1 MDGTMG
7 RWRDVSDWLSAGG
20 GYTQGQIALCCS
32 VILQAGVWRPRRDMY
47 QYQHAQLW
55 RCPVTWCTVWKGT
68 AQDCVDHLRK
78 THHAISQTMKAANLA
93 RHFPPWTVTRSQWS
107 EMTRP
112 AISGVA
118 IDTLLFSRIGVPL
131 FHRYRIVSRGGTH
144 VALRG
149 TYMRLLHAFLEE
161 MDEEW
166 ILRLHRRRAQE
177 MVTRMSL
184 SSGRDSADGSADVS
198 SRHAVARRT
207 VSRARR
213 PRKPVRGAGSSCAS
227 DMVSLPPAE
236 AYTVQALMDLALP
249 RFAGL
254 GDGPRQVHAPWAMST
269 DSPASPA
276 TSHLDQTWGQFNSGI
291 GIDGQFQFRN
301 WNWNCFLKIKGNW
314 NWNWN

>member
-1 MDGTMG
+1 ME
-7 RWRDVSDWLSAGG
+7 L
-20 GYTQGQIALCCS
+20 
-32 VILQAGVWRPRRDMY
+32 
-47 QYQHAQLW
+47 AQLW

-78 THHAISQTMKAANLA
+78 THAISQTMKAANLA
-93 RHFPPWTVTRSQWS
+93 QYFPPWTVTRSQWA

-131 FHRYRIVSRGGTH
+131 FHRYRIVSLRGTH
-144 VALRG
+144 MALRG
-149 TYMRLLHAFLEE
+149 TYMRRLHSFLED

-166 ILRLHRRRAQE
+166 LRHLHRRRAQE
-177 MVTRMSL
+177 MAACMSL
-184 SSGRDSADGSADVS
+184 SSGRDSVDSSADVS

-213 PRKPVRGAGSSCAS
+213 PRNPVRGAGSSWAS

-249 RFAGL
+249 RLEGWGMGL
-254 GDGPRQVHAPWAMST
+254 GRSTRHGRCRLIRQHRRLQVVWT
-269 DSPASPA
+269 QVVKW
-276 TSHLDQTWGQFNSGI
+276 TERGWGRCVLTWMG
-291 GIDGQFQFRN
+291 
-301 WNWNCFLKIKGNW
+301 CPHPTMT
-314 NWNWN
+314 